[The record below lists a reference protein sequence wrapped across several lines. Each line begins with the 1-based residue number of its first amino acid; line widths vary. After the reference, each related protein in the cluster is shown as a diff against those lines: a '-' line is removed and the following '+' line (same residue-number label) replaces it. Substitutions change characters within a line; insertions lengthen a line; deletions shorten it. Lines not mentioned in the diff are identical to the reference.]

1 MSSRTTQNVNT
12 IVSTII
18 SVSVNIIVIAAVIM
32 CIYFLANWSYNF
44 GNAIFDSSPVDA
56 YNGKNVIVT
65 VPQNAKL
72 LDVSR
77 LMKDAGVIKDEYVF
91 MIQIILSDEKD
102 NIVPGTYTLS
112 TSMMPTEIIEII
124 ASDPEAEE

>member
-12 IVSTII
+12 IASTII
-18 SVSVNIIVIAAVIM
+18 SVSVNIIAIAAVIM

-77 LMKDAGVIKDEYVF
+77 LMKNAGVVKDEYVF

-124 ASDPEAEE
+124 ASDPETEE